1 MASKVTMT
9 NKTYMQ
15 KPAEVTRQWHVVDAK
30 GQVLGAIATQIA
42 TKLIGKNKPTYTP
55 HVDGGDFVVVLNAA
69 EVEVTRNKAETKVYY
84 TYSGYPGG
92 LKKKNFAE
100 LQAKY
105 PERIIEKA
113 VYNML
118 PDNRLRQHR
127 MNRLKVYAGSE
138 HPHRSQLGDT
148 TQAQTAESTQ
158 E

>member
-1 MASKVTMT
+1 MN

-15 KPAEVTRQWHVVDAK
+15 KPAEVTRQWHVVDVK
-30 GQVLGAIATQIA
+30 GQVLGNVATQIA
-42 TKLIGKNKPTYTP
+42 VKLMGKNKPTYTP
-55 HVDGGDFVVVLNAA
+55 HVDCGVYVVFLNAA
-69 EVEVTRNKAETKVYY
+69 DVEVTRKKAVTKQYY

-118 PDNRLRQHR
+118 PDNRLRQLR

-138 HPHRSQLGDT
+138 HPHRSQLGGGS
-148 TQAQTAESTQ
+148 QAEVAESTQ